1 MKTKKQIFYLRKP
14 PVDPYLVKRD
24 FPTDSE
30 PYEILILWTVRM
42 YDHILVMP
50 ELTLLVQ
57 NHYCLN

>member
-1 MKTKKQIFYLRKP
+1 MKKQIFYLRRP
-14 PVDPYLVKRD
+14 PADPFELNSSGSGEK
-24 FPTDSE
+24 SE
-30 PYEILILWTVRM
+30 TPPLILWTVRL

>member
-1 MKTKKQIFYLRKP
+1 MKHKSVFYLNKP
-14 PVDPYLVKRD
+14 PADPYLVKRD

-30 PYEILILWTVRM
+30 PSDHLILWTLRL

-57 NHYCLN
+57 NNYCLN

>member
-1 MKTKKQIFYLRKP
+1 MKKQIFYLSKP
-14 PVDPYLVKRD
+14 PVDPYLVKSTRRGTN
-24 FPTDSE
+24 FEPTE
-30 PYEILILWTVRM
+30 PLILWTVRM